1 MSSGTAAEAVAEQPT
16 TTETQAA
23 TGQKMLKLRTVPRD
37 DGGMEILRIL
47 DDSVLG
53 RWSPDDPLSYEQS
66 IVWLQPLDGLDFVR
80 VAFIRSAKSRRGP
93 LAIGGDTMLLGYA
106 KLTEDA
112 PRDRETGHYTRRIFY
127 LKEEDS
133 LLNMNQFPKGSID
146 PRSALPSICGEPPR
160 EEEVE
165 RGYPWHV
172 SRTGLGL
179 SSPTQA
185 AG

>member
-1 MSSGTAAEAVAEQPT
+1 
-16 TTETQAA
+16 
-23 TGQKMLKLRTVPRD
+23 
-37 DGGMEILRIL
+37 MEILRIL

-66 IVWLQPLDGLDFVR
+66 IVWLQPLDGLDFAR
-80 VAFIRSAKSRRGP
+80 VAFVRDATSRRGP
-93 LAIGGDTMLLGYA
+93 LAIGGAWMILGYS

-112 PRDRETGHYTRRIFY
+112 PRARETGLYTRRIFY

-146 PRSALPSICGEPPR
+146 PRSVLPSVFGEPPR

-165 RGYPWHV
+165 RGYPWYV
-172 SRTGLGL
+172 SRSGLGL
-179 SSPTQA
+179 STQA
-185 AG
+185 AD

>member
-1 MSSGTAAEAVAEQPT
+1 
-16 TTETQAA
+16 
-23 TGQKMLKLRTVPRD
+23 MLKLRTVPRN

-47 DDSVLG
+47 DESVLG
-53 RWSPDDPLSYEQS
+53 RWTPDDPLSYEQS

-80 VAFIRSAKSRRGP
+80 SAFIRNAKSRRGP
-93 LAIGGDTMLLGYA
+93 LVVSGNSMVLGYA

-112 PRDRETGHYTRRIFY
+112 PVDRKSGRYTRRIFY

-133 LLNMNQFPKGSID
+133 LLNMNQFPKGAID
-146 PRSALPSICGEPPR
+146 PRSVLPSVAGEPPR

-165 RGYPWHV
+165 RGYPWYV

-179 SSPTQA
+179 TTPAQPVT
-185 AG
+185 

>member
-1 MSSGTAAEAVAEQPT
+1 
-16 TTETQAA
+16 
-23 TGQKMLKLRTVPRD
+23 MLKLRTLPRD

-53 RWSPDDPLSYEQS
+53 RWTPDDPLSYEQS

-80 VAFIRSAKSRRGP
+80 TAFVRNAKSKRGP
-93 LAIGGDTMLLGYA
+93 LAVNGSAMILGYA

-112 PRDRETGHYTRRIFY
+112 PVDRDTGRYTRRLFY

-146 PRSALPSICGEPPR
+146 PRSILPSVFGEPPR
-160 EEEVE
+160 EEDVE
-165 RGYPWHV
+165 RGYPWYV
-172 SRTGLGL
+172 SRSGLGL
-179 SSPTQA
+179 SDAPQA
-185 AG
+185 IS

>member
-1 MSSGTAAEAVAEQPT
+1 
-16 TTETQAA
+16 
-23 TGQKMLKLRTVPRD
+23 MLKLRTVPRD

-80 VAFIRSAKSRRGP
+80 VAFSRQAKSRRGP
-93 LAIGGDTMLLGYA
+93 LAVGGTGMILGYA

-112 PRDRETGHYTRRIFY
+112 PVDRETGCYTRRIFY

-133 LLNMNQFPKGSID
+133 QLNMNQFPKGSID
-146 PRSALPSICGEPPR
+146 PRSVLPSVAGEPPR

-165 RGYPWHV
+165 RGYPWYV
-172 SRTGLGL
+172 RRSGLGL
-179 SSPTQA
+179 SSASQP